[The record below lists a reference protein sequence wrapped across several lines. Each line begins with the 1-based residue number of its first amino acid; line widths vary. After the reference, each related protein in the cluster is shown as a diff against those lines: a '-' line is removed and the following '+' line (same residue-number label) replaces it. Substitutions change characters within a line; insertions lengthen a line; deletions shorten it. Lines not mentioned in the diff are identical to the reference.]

1 MNKQDTLLRLAVLL
15 SLAAL
20 LLLLIPMLALGRYA
34 VPAADD
40 YGFSAATHL
49 AWEASGSPGQVL
61 RAAAGQVRDTWYG
74 WQGSFSGVFLM
85 SLQPALFADRL
96 YMLTPFVM
104 LGALLLGVFSL
115 SLTLFDGLFHADRR
129 AALLL
134 AAAVCLLCT
143 QLLPSAVQG
152 FYWWNGAIYYVF
164 FHGLEMAS
172 IALAIRLVRKGG
184 AGRELLLVL
193 LAFFLGGGNYITA
206 LSCAILSVGSLC
218 LTALLKTPGRRRLLL
233 PTLALL
239 LAFAL
244 SAAAPGNAVR
254 AMSVYRRHFGVL
266 ESIWLSFRT
275 GAASIR
281 SWTSLPL
288 LGTLLLLAPF
298 LYRAAAG
305 ARFSFRFPALV
316 TLFSYCL
323 LSAMYCPTLYAIG
336 STGDLRLANIV
347 YFSFVL
353 LAALNLFYWLGWAAR
368 RRPRPAASPRVQG
381 PAVLLAA
388 LLFVLSWGFY
398 VRAGYSVCSLGAA
411 GLIRSGEAQA
421 YRACA
426 DRRLTVLLDRSIRSA
441 PLEPFPSQ
449 PYLLY
454 FEDIGEDPESWV
466 NVFMSIYYDKDSLW
480 IQPR

>member
-218 LTALLKTPGRRRLLL
+218 LTALLKTPGRQRLLL

-239 LAFAL
+239 LLPATLPMTVPAETTKVFQIQRREYSL
-244 SAAAPGNAVR
+244 KLKNA
-254 AMSVYRRHFGVL
+254 SKD
-266 ESIWLSFRT
+266 S
-275 GAASIR
+275 
-281 SWTSLPL
+281 
-288 LGTLLLLAPF
+288 
-298 LYRAAAG
+298 
-305 ARFSFRFPALV
+305 
-316 TLFSYCL
+316 
-323 LSAMYCPTLYAIG
+323 
-336 STGDLRLANIV
+336 
-347 YFSFVL
+347 
-353 LAALNLFYWLGWAAR
+353 
-368 RRPRPAASPRVQG
+368 RVQRLG
-381 PAVLLAA
+381 KMERMLPAVAT
-388 LLFVLSWGFY
+388 
-398 VRAGYSVCSLGAA
+398 LGPK
-411 GLIRSGEAQA
+411 
-421 YRACA
+421 A
-426 DRRLTVLLDRSIRSA
+426 DI
-441 PLEPFPSQ
+441 
-449 PYLLY
+449 
-454 FEDIGEDPESWV
+454 I
-466 NVFMSIYYDKDSLW
+466 M
-480 IQPR
+480 